1 MNSNQNPWEE
11 DYQRRG
17 RLWGGISPSLP
28 RLPRSCRVLELGC
41 GDGKTVS
48 SLVNGGCCVTAIDLS
63 SHAASLCR
71 NVCTDPDQVGIL
83 IADSRRTPFRNES
96 FDVIIASHI
105 TGHLFYAGRRQ
116 LASEVIRLLIPEG
129 TMYFRDFSSGDF
141 RFGQGVE
148 TETGTF
154 TRKNGIATHYFTNDE
169 VLNLFTGLA
178 VQSLEQHQWDMHVR
192 GEVFP
197 RAEIVAEYKK
207 PAGSF
212 FGSLVTIP

>member
-1 MNSNQNPWEE
+1 M
-11 DYQRRG
+11 
-17 RLWGGISPSLP
+17 LLLLLTLP
-28 RLPRSCRVLELGC
+28 
-41 GDGKTVS
+41 
-48 SLVNGGCCVTAIDLS
+48 
-63 SHAASLCR
+63 
-71 NVCTDPDQVGIL
+71 
-83 IADSRRTPFRNES
+83 
-96 FDVIIASHI
+96 VI
-105 TGHLFYAGRRQ
+105 
-116 LASEVIRLLIPEG
+116 
-129 TMYFRDFSSGDF
+129 FSMQD
-141 RFGQGVE
+141 VE